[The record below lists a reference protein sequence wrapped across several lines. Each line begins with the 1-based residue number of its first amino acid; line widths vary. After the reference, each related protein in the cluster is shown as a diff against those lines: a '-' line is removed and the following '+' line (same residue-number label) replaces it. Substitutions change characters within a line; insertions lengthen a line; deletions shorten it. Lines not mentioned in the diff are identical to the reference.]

1 MEGQI
6 YYDTVDDEPKYFNGV
21 DWISMNGLGATMTGS
36 AIVSAINSSS
46 STIDDDNLSETVGIA
61 ITKAHEAVTVEDT
74 TSINLTLD
82 AQELSADA
90 IFGSAA
96 GTICEG
102 NDDRLS
108 DSRTP
113 KSHTHGSIT
122 NDGKIGS
129 DSGLIVKTTNGY

>member
-61 ITKAHEAVTVEDT
+61 ITKAHEVVEDT
-74 TSINLTLD
+74 TSINLTLTLKSCLLMQYLVVPLGLYARETKID
-82 AQELSADA
+82 H
-90 IFGSAA
+90 
-96 GTICEG
+96 
-102 NDDRLS
+102 
-108 DSRTP
+108 SRTP

-122 NDGKIGS
+122 NDGKIG
-129 DSGLIVKTTNGY
+129 